1 MNGTTRRRT
10 HMPGYMTCAMAPVT
24 TPVRD
29 DVAVV
34 TVGGR
39 QRAQRR
45 RDETDDKGL
54 NAKSTRLVPRPHVI
68 SEPLGT
74 EKTPAKKKK
83 SKSRFAKVF

>member
-1 MNGTTRRRT
+1 
-10 HMPGYMTCAMAPVT
+10 MTCAMAPVT

-54 NAKSTRLVPRPHVI
+54 NAN
-68 SEPLGT
+68 
-74 EKTPAKKKK
+74 
-83 SKSRFAKVF
+83 FFF